1 MSNKDNRIVTLRA
14 EQWLNCSFLWADKR
28 KYMMEM
34 NFFSLQAVRDIQFS
48 HFKKSLLGAVSDDGA
63 LNLWDSNTKKLST
76 SFASDH
82 KGPATGLSFSPMNDM
97 LLCSVGLD
105 KRIVF
110 YDVQQKK

>member
-1 MSNKDNRIVTLRA
+1 MVKLQFIMSWQKEVHDGN
-14 EQWLNCSFLWADKR
+14 E
-28 KYMMEM
+28 
-34 NFFSLQAVRDIQFS
+34 FFFLQAVREIQFS